1 MKKKMLLSNLKK
13 AADLFYA
20 LTGVWTLV
28 IDTESQKLIEI
39 PYNHLDDC
47 FCKKITSLTGIE
59 TNFDHMYK
67 TCEKSF
73 NVNQQIIYKC
83 PFGLCNIIVP
93 IFDEG
98 RLVAALQAGPYLDE
112 KPEEILKMDIAPM
125 LQLTKNDY
133 YKLFRALK
141 TFPMGD
147 INQLIVFSEAL
158 RVIGNAEWDDCSV
171 PVEQRAKFSNNVV
184 CSNLITSIIR
194 FVDKNYAEN
203 IKLND
208 AAKYA
213 YVNPSHLSRVFNKEM
228 NCSFRSYLNN
238 IRIDKA
244 KDLIE
249 SEDLTFVEIS
259 NQVGFTDQSY
269 FNKIF
274 KQITSQTP
282 YQYKKSLSQKSAST
296 QKNSSSFQV
305 KPLLQDDCESQ

>member
-1 MKKKMLLSNLKK
+1 MKKEVLLSNLKK
-13 AADLFYA
+13 AGNLFYA

-39 PYNHLDDC
+39 PYNHLNDC

-67 TCEKSF
+67 TCEMSF

-83 PFGLCNIIVP
+83 PFGLCNVIVP

-98 RLVAALQAGPYLDE
+98 KLVAALQAGPYLDE
-112 KPEEILKMDIAPM
+112 KPEEILKMDITPV

-158 RVIGNAEWDDCSV
+158 RVIGNAEWDECAPPLEHKS
-171 PVEQRAKFSNNVV
+171 EFSSNDV

-208 AAKYA
+208 AAKFA

-244 KDLIE
+244 KSLIKK
-249 SEDLTFVEIS
+249 EDMTFVEIS

-274 KQITSQTP
+274 KQITNLTP
-282 YQYKKSLSQKSAST
+282 YQYKKSLSQKDALAE
-296 QKNSSSFQV
+296 K
-305 KPLLQDDCESQ
+305 K